1 MNLKE
6 LEKLM
11 SPKDFNEYER
21 LYSMKEDVYSPQWY
35 KIQNMM
41 QEILTNYGLDTP
53 DDPYGL
59 EKEDVDIDDD
69 EL

>member
-6 LEKLM
+6 LEKLL

-35 KIQNMM
+35 KIRDMM
-41 QEILTNYGLDTP
+41 QEILAKYGLDTP

-59 EKEDVDIDDD
+59 EKEDIDDD
-69 EL
+69 EF